1 MPASVRPAGAVT
13 RGYDLPWIFVLPAL
27 ALYGALILVPAAA
40 SSWYAFTD
48 WDGLSRSASWVG
60 LTNFRDLLEDDQ
72 ARSAFTNTLKLT
84 FVVVIVQNAIG
95 LLLALGLHRAVRTR
109 NFLRTLFF
117 APVALSPLVVAYI
130 WQFMYSSHGAVD
142 RVLETVGLGSAVR
155 PWLGD
160 PDVALYAIALTIVW
174 QYTGYS
180 MVIFLA
186 GLERIP
192 EDVYDATAIDGANAW
207 QRFRDIVFPLLA
219 PALTINIVIAS
230 IMGLKQFDQVFAMT
244 QGGPG
249 YATETVTTDLY
260 KQAFVYGDYA
270 YGTAL
275 ALGLDRARARIR
287 APADRRVAPPGGMTA
302 CASTASARSCAN
314 SA

>member
-1 MPASVRPAGAVT
+1 M
-13 RGYDLPWIFVLPAL
+13 LLPA
-27 ALYGALILVPAAA
+27 IA
-40 SSWYAFTD
+40 SGWYAFTD
-48 WDGLSRSASWVG
+48 WDGVSRSASWIG
-60 LTNFRDLLEDDQ
+60 LANFRQLLDDDQ
-72 ARSAFTNTLKLT
+72 ARSAFVNTLKLT
-84 FVVVIVQNAIG
+84 LVVVVVQNAIG

-109 NFLRTLFF
+109 NVLRTLFF

-142 RVLETVGLGSAVR
+142 QAIETVGLGGAVR

-160 PDVALYAIALTIVW
+160 PDLALYAIAFTIVW

-192 EDVYDATAIDGANAW
+192 DDVYEATAIDGANSW

-230 IMGLKQFDQVFAMT
+230 IVGLKQFDQVFAMT

-249 YATETVTTDLY
+249 YATETVTTLLY

-275 ALGLDRARARIR
+275 AVGLTLLVLAFSLLQIFVL
-287 APADRRVAPPGGMTA
+287 RRRET
-302 CASTASARSCAN
+302 
-314 SA
+314 